1 MTRPTARGLT
11 TAVCSAAL
19 LAAGLLLAYREMAM
33 LGAAGLAAF
42 ALSSLWGLSPPRVVV
57 DRLVEPRRVRR
68 GEPAVATAD
77 VVVLGRFRR
86 LLTFADPVRE
96 VGGDRDDLP
105 SGRAAVLAKPGIP
118 ARVSFSLPTGR
129 RGVFQIGPVTV
140 GRDDPLGLW
149 SVTRP
154 AGPAETFTVWPAW
167 HPLTRGANGSAAEIE
182 GERELVD
189 AGSITFH
196 ALREYVPGD
205 DLRHVHWRTSARA
218 GTLMVRTHVDAA
230 VARLVLV
237 LDDRLASYPD
247 SDAFEEAVEVAASV
261 VVSTVDSGL
270 SLRMMFASGTGG
282 ERPIGQ
288 TQTGLDQLAAARLT
302 IGGGDVGEL
311 RARLSLHTAGDAVLL
326 ITGTKA
332 DLSLLGPL
340 SARYRSVAAAV
351 VGPTPDDPPKW
362 AVFAPAAAHL
372 VNALQDRLWNA
383 SSSR

>member
-19 LAAGLLLAYREMAM
+19 LTTGLLLAYREMVM
-33 LGAAGLAAF
+33 LGAAGLAAV
-42 ALSSLWGLSPPRVVV
+42 ALSSLWALSPPRVVV

-68 GEPAVATAD
+68 GEPAMATAD

-86 LLTFADPVRE
+86 LLTFTDPVRE
-96 VGGDRDDLP
+96 AGGDRDDLP
-105 SGRAAVLAKPGIP
+105 SGRAAVHANPGLP

-129 RGVFQIGPVTV
+129 RGVFHIGPVRV

-154 AGPAETFTVWPAW
+154 AGPVETFTVWPAW
-167 HPLTRGANGSAAEIE
+167 HRLDRGASGTAAEIE
-182 GERELVD
+182 GERDLVD

-205 DLRHVHWRTSARA
+205 DLRHIHWRTSARA

-237 LDDRLASYPD
+237 LDDRLASYSD
-247 SDAFEEAVEVAASV
+247 SAAFEEAVEVAASV
-261 VVSTVDSGL
+261 VVATVDSGRQ
-270 SLRMMFASGTGG
+270 LRMLLASGIGG
-282 ERPIGQ
+282 ERSIGQ
-288 TQTGLDQLAAARLT
+288 TQTGLDQLAAVRLT
-302 IGGGDVGEL
+302 IGGGDVAEL
-311 RARLSLHTAGDAVLL
+311 RARLTLHTSGDAVLL
-326 ITGTKA
+326 VTGAKA
-332 DLSLLGPL
+332 DLTLLGAL
-340 SARYRSVAAAV
+340 SARYRSVGAAV
-351 VGPTPDDPPKW
+351 VGPPPEDPLKG
-362 AVFAPAAAHL
+362 AVFAPTAAEL
-372 VNALQDRLWNA
+372 VTALPERLWNA